1 MIDYTMIVFA
11 FLLFFL
17 YDFNQLFL
25 HAPWLQPSF
34 FLGCVFILTSVTHT
48 VIVCWHDEVLWLPLA
63 GALLFALLLI
73 YVLFF
78 ALPFSDTYV
87 TEGHR
92 CVCRSGVYALCRHP
106 GFWMMLFSFVCLVL
120 AIQRIQLL
128 YVALLCNGGNL
139 LYILFQDI
147 VSFPRQFDDYEQYK
161 KEVPFLMIT
170 GSSVRQCRKTWR

>member
-1 MIDYTMIVFA
+1 MTSKIKQGMH
-11 FLLFFL
+11 LR
-17 YDFNQLFL
+17 
-25 HAPWLQPSF
+25 QPESSSD
-34 FLGCVFILTSVTHT
+34 GG
-48 VIVCWHDEVLWLPLA
+48 WVLRMLA
-63 GALLFALLLI
+63 AMLACGALLFALLLI